1 MSTQE
6 KLKANMKYK
15 DTLFKKLFGQNK
27 ENALSLY
34 NAINGT
40 NYTMEDDFEY
50 TMLEDVVYMKSKDDV
65 SFLVGTSLNLYE
77 HQSKYNPNMPL
88 RGLLYFADL
97 YRKMIRGSEKI
108 YSSSI
113 LKIPNPRFIV
123 FYNGD
128 ISKMKSDVEKLK
140 LSDAFF
146 EKNDTGEFEWT
157 ATMIN
162 INLGNSSELLQ
173 KCHVLEHYSIF
184 IQRVKEYT
192 NSMKDVD
199 KAISKAVDECIEEG
213 VLKDILETQKKEG
226 FDLVLTEFDEEKY
239 EAMIREEGREEGL
252 IKTLYT
258 LVSKKIITMQ
268 QALEECGLAEEEF
281 LEKMKEY
288 GLDK

>member
-6 KLKANMKYK
+6 KLKANVKYK